1 MGQVELSGVGKRF
14 EQYTALQRIDLDIAP
29 GELLVLVGPSGC
41 GKSTLLR
48 TIAGLETIDAGE
60 MRIGGRLVAGAKAFV
75 PARERDVAMV
85 FQNYALYP
93 HMSVADNLAF
103 GLRMRG
109 VAAKERRHK
118 VQEMAKLLGLEAL
131 LERKPA
137 QLSGGQQ
144 QRVAVGRALVR
155 DPQVFLLDEP
165 LSNLDTELRNQTRSE
180 LKRLHQRLSTTM
192 IYVTHDQ
199 VEAMTLAD
207 RIAVMEKGHLRQV
220 GTPERIYAEPEN
232 VMVAQFLGHPPM
244 NLFELVRCERG
255 WLWQDETL
263 VLPEAAQAV
272 LEHCPNERVRL
283 GVRPEAIHPHPGAAM
298 PQGQFTVEL
307 IEPLGNETIVFGS
320 LGGSPA
326 SLRTP
331 GSVDWRCSDS
341 IPVGLDLAGAVLFD
355 PASGARLR

>member
-1 MGQVELSGVGKRF
+1 MGQVKLVAVGKNYV
-14 EQYTALQRIDLDIAP
+14 QYRALQQIDLAIAA

-48 TIAGLETIDAGE
+48 SIAGLETIDEGE
-60 MRIGGRLVAGAKAFV
+60 IYIGGQLVASAERFV
-75 PARERDVAMV
+75 TARERDVAMV

-109 VAAKERRHK
+109 TPARERQIK
-118 VQEMAKLLGLEAL
+118 VQQMAELLGLEAL
-131 LERKPA
+131 LSRKPA

-180 LKRLHQRLSTTM
+180 LKRLHQRLGTTM

-207 RIAVMEKGHLRQV
+207 RIVVMAKGRLQQV
-220 GTPERIYAEPEN
+220 GTPDDIYCDPAN

-244 NLFELVRCERG
+244 NLLPIRRLEAD
-255 WLWQDETL
+255 WYWQDTC
-263 VLPEAAQAV
+263 
-272 LEHCPNERVRL
+272 LEPDGPLRTALERFPGQDAWL
-283 GVRPEAIHPHPGAAM
+283 GVRPEAIVAGEPPGG
-298 PQGQFTVEL
+298 PEGVFKVEL
-307 IEPLGNETIVFGS
+307 IEPLGNETVVQGT
-320 LGGSPA
+320 LGDTSA

-331 GSVDWRCSDS
+331 GNVRWQVGDS
-341 IPVGLDLAGAVLFD
+341 LPVSLDLTSAVAFD
-355 PASGARLR
+355 PQTGARLR